1 MLSMQRVVSTAL
13 GYCQAPTTTVLPSMA
28 TDQPNSLPDVV
39 LVAVSLAT
47 WPYVALLSVARET

>member
-1 MLSMQRVVSTAL
+1 MQRVVSTAL